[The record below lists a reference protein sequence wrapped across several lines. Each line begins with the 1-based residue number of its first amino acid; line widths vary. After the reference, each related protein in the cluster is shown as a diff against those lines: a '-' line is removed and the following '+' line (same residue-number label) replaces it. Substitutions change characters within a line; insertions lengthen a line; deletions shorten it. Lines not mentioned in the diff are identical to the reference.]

1 MRLRILIGSIV
12 ALIAVLLLVDATAY
26 RGHYR
31 KAAWH
36 ELELRAGFLHPQHK
50 GGHPKRAAADP
61 QALSEQGVRLIT
73 MRPESKLPPEEW

>member
-12 ALIAVLLLVDATAY
+12 ALIAALLLVDATAY

-36 ELELRAGFLHPQHK
+36 EFELRTGLLHK
-50 GGHPKRAAADP
+50 RKSEHPKRAAAYRRHFH
-61 QALSEQGVRLIT
+61 AMASA
-73 MRPESKLPPEEW
+73 